1 MNLRNNFTKAIAV
14 VFAQCLLIS
23 SAFAVTDSPDQLVK
37 QTTENMIA
45 VIKKEKPNYKT
56 NPQRFFNELD
66 TVLSPVVAFDKIAR
80 SVMSV
85 RHIKKATPAQLQQFE
100 KAFKTSM
107 IEFYGKALL
116 KYDNQRI
123 DVKPIP
129 ANQLSKPRVPVH
141 MTIYAADGT
150 TYPLT
155 YTMFKD
161 GAGEWKLRNVVV
173 NGINIGKVF
182 QSQFDQAMRENQ
194 RNIQKVIDDW
204 SNIMKSAQEKTQ
216 AKGA

>member
-1 MNLRNNFTKAIAV
+1 MNLRNYLTKAITL
-14 VFAQCLLIS
+14 VFAQCFLIS
-23 SAFAVTDSPDQLVK
+23 SALAVADSPDRLVK
-37 QTTENMIA
+37 DTTEKMIA
-45 VIKKEKPNYKT
+45 VIKKEKPNYKS
-56 NPQRFFNELD
+56 NPQRFFGELD
-66 TVLSPVVAFDKIAR
+66 KVLSPVVAFDKIAR

-129 ANQLSKPRVPVH
+129 AEHLKKPRIPVH

-155 YTMFKD
+155 YTMFKN
-161 GAGEWKLRNVVV
+161 GAGEWKMRNVVV

-194 RNIQKVIDDW
+194 RNIQKVIDNW
-204 SNIMKSAQEKTQ
+204 STIMKSAEEKTR